1 MIHESTASIT
11 GKREK
16 KQEKEGWRERKMEIL
31 FWFSS
36 LTFFFYL
43 SHLDVASAHGFIL
56 HVDYYFLA
64 CQFFFFFLEKVLV
77 VCFNKDGDFVLVY
90 LIHLISFF
98 LFDEIIF
105 ISFRCSFSAWVHL
118 ACGLLFSFLLFFLE
132 KVLLICFNLLY
143 VVMFLFLAQ
152 LYVVMLKLLCCMLL
166 LKRSVPLFGIFII
179 SSRGF
184 PYLFFFSFFFG
195 YM

>member
-1 MIHESTASIT
+1 
-11 GKREK
+11 
-16 KQEKEGWRERKMEIL
+16 MEIL

-36 LTFFFYL
+36 LTFFFLFISFRCSFCTWVHIACRLLL
-43 SHLDVASAHGFIL
+43 SCLLV
-56 HVDYYFLA
+56 
-64 CQFFFFFLEKVLV
+64 FFFFLEKVLV
-77 VCFNKDGDFVLVY
+77 VCFNKDGDFVLVQ

-98 LFDEIIF
+98 FYLMKLYLFHLDVASLHGF
-105 ISFRCSFSAWVHL
+105 ILHVDYY
-118 ACGLLFSFLLFFLE
+118 FLSCFFFLE

-143 VVMFLFLAQ
+143 VVMFLFLAK

-166 LKRSVPLFGIFII
+166 LKRSVPLFGIFVI

-184 PYLFFFSFFFG
+184 PYLFFFFFFG